1 VKRETANV
9 KGFATFEI
17 ATSLIGNRE
26 TANVKLESRI
36 RMTQNN
42 WHANKSAICNEFMAA
57 QDLFSV

>member
-1 VKRETANV
+1 LA
-9 KGFATFEI
+9 
-17 ATSLIGNRE
+17 IGNRE